1 MGSDTSLFWT
11 ISFDTC
17 FRKILKNCLPKKF
30 KKKTYLDTWV
40 SVSPVPPTVA
50 KYRMLYLA
58 DTVLPA
64 PDSPASQCWQCNTTF
79 FFFSISLQCDQ
90 YRYTLKQCCGAGAIW
105 LQPEANF
112 LVGSVSGYHF
122 LNYKT
127 VTFEP
132 LFTGYFLNL
141 KG

>member
-64 PDSPASQCWQCNTTF
+64 PDSPASQCLHLNTTF
-79 FFFSISLQCDQ
+79 FFFLISAQCDQ
-90 YRYTLKQCCGAGAIW
+90 IHA
-105 LQPEANF
+105 EANVAEPEPSYF
-112 LVGSVSGYHF
+112 GCSRSQAFRWAPVTTFGF
-122 LNYKT
+122 KKIFYKT
-127 VTFEP
+127 I
-132 LFTGYFLNL
+132 FT
-141 KG
+141 